1 MASTANSAPT
11 PSPTEEGEIFKSL
24 AHEIRRNIIKA
35 LGKKKQSSFTDI
47 KNEIGDIDSPTLS
60 YHLKSLK
67 PLLDQQSGEYNLTDI
82 GEIAL
87 LLMQRIDQSHVIKQ
101 GKRAFIY
108 ANVIT
113 TICWILAQII
123 ISNLIAPYVDIP
135 TNVLVVIVIVVIAQ
149 INYQVIWKLYGKGWG
164 LTRHRKINTADV
176 DKPQFNEKPS
186 V

>member
-11 PSPTEEGEIFKSL
+11 PSSTEEGEIFKSL
-24 AHEIRRNIIKA
+24 AHEIRRNIIKS

-47 KNEIGDIDSPTLS
+47 KNEVGDIDSPTLS

-67 PLLDQQSGEYNLTDI
+67 PLIDQQSGEYFLTDI
-82 GEIAL
+82 GETAL
-87 LLMQRIDQSHVIKQ
+87 ILMQKIDQSHTIKK

-113 TICWILAQII
+113 TICWVLAQII

-149 INYQVIWKLYGKGWG
+149 INYQIIWRLYGKGWG
-164 LTRHRKINTADV
+164 VSKHRKTVTAGLEPPV
-176 DKPQFNEKPS
+176 ENGKIK
-186 V
+186 